1 MEDVEMSAAS
11 DQSGPSGF
19 MHLVGQPGG
28 WGKLST
34 RIVVTAWLAGSLTA
48 WAVMILA
55 GYGVVKLIH

>member
-1 MEDVEMSAAS
+1 
-11 DQSGPSGF
+11 